1 MKRLLNPHTFLI
13 TLIMFGIA
21 SYAISTL
28 SQLSR
33 SYPLILSSFFLFYLF
48 ASYTTIVYRRPQYL
62 LVLAIVIPLS
72 IKTVMILLFSNEWF
86 LANGD
91 LIYMMK
97 VSEKT
102 IAKSHYPFNDV
113 EISSVRPNYLEY
125 PTSFLLQAM
134 LSIISNI
141 NIDTLMLYSP
151 ASWAAYILVLLVA
164 LDFIIE
170 LRRSTTFE
178 SCWAT
183 YIMGLIIFN
192 FLTISF
198 PRYFVYS
205 NIIRALIMQSMYM
218 LMKRVARKNSR
229 SKYAIMLLLLFFT
242 SIVLGHSQEPIMLF
256 LYLILLATAL
266 TTVKILRWGNVSDD
280 IFIGIVQPAISFTI
294 LHLLINVFFAIS
306 TYSSAI
312 MFISRLISN
321 IVANIGLESL
331 VEKEMVA
338 TQVLTRYELY
348 ILLIA
353 LLLNGL
359 IILGILIRY
368 LKKSLGKR
376 DAPTL
381 SAVIASSTFLVING
395 LIAFYRGIFSD
406 LIFRPLWVFLCSL
419 MPILMFEKSATDSA
433 NQNSRRTNAHFRRV
447 IMSSLIVALSLFAVS
462 NIIYSRYHVL
472 TSEVY
477 LHENLTVKTLG
488 SLRELISTSDV
499 LHNQVL
505 IIDTPKYPSYEI
517 EKALLLLTNN
527 TYKTIIYLDP
537 EVPNYHYSYLNGILK
552 SRSSLKDINVITT
565 LESCDSLELGKIFNS
580 EKIYVLGQI
589 KHCLQHHSS
598 IILSINEDLG
608 LGILHKQ

>member
-1 MKRLLNPHTFLI
+1 MKRLLNPLTSLM

-21 SYAISTL
+21 SYVIATL

-33 SYPLILSSFFLFYLF
+33 SYPLILPSLFLFYLF
-48 ASYTTIVYRRPQYL
+48 ASYATIVYRRPQYL

-72 IKTVMILLFSNEWF
+72 IKTVMILLFSNEQF

-97 VSEKT
+97 VSEKI

-134 LSIISNI
+134 LSIILNI

-164 LDFIIE
+164 LDFTIE
-170 LRRSTTFE
+170 LRRSTAFE

-198 PRYFVYS
+198 PMYFVYS

-218 LMKRVARKNSR
+218 LMKRIARKNSR
-229 SKYAIMLLLLFFT
+229 SKYAIMSLLLFFT

-266 TTVKILRWGNVSDD
+266 TTAKILRWGNVSDD
-280 IFIGIVQPAISFTI
+280 IFIGITQPVISFTI
-294 LHLLINVFFAIS
+294 LYLLINVFFAIS

-312 MFISRLISN
+312 VFISRLISN
-321 IVANIGLESL
+321 IAGNIGLESL

-359 IILGILIRY
+359 IMLGILIRY

-376 DAPTL
+376 NAPTL
-381 SAVIASSTFLVING
+381 SAVIASSTFLVIN
-395 LIAFYRGIFSD
+395 
-406 LIFRPLWVFLCSL
+406 
-419 MPILMFEKSATDSA
+419 
-433 NQNSRRTNAHFRRV
+433 
-447 IMSSLIVALSLFAVS
+447 
-462 NIIYSRYHVL
+462 
-472 TSEVY
+472 
-477 LHENLTVKTLG
+477 
-488 SLRELISTSDV
+488 
-499 LHNQVL
+499 
-505 IIDTPKYPSYEI
+505 
-517 EKALLLLTNN
+517 
-527 TYKTIIYLDP
+527 
-537 EVPNYHYSYLNGILK
+537 
-552 SRSSLKDINVITT
+552 
-565 LESCDSLELGKIFNS
+565 
-580 EKIYVLGQI
+580 
-589 KHCLQHHSS
+589 
-598 IILSINEDLG
+598 
-608 LGILHKQ
+608 